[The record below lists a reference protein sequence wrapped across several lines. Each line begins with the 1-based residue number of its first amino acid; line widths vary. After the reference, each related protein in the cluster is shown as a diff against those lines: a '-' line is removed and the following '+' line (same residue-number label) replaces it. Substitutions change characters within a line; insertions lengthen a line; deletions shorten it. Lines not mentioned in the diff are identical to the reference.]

1 MAQCAGALL
10 LDGRFE
16 DRESC
21 DGAEGGQWKVSGSE
35 WRKAWL
41 FEVVIPKTRL
51 LTQMIYRLKGYCEQ
65 VGFWKEKEVSFP
77 HKQSNLMTIR
87 RDSWEQPAL

>member
-1 MAQCAGALL
+1 MT
-10 LDGRFE
+10 
-16 DRESC
+16 
-21 DGAEGGQWKVSGSE
+21 VT
-35 WRKAWL
+35 
-41 FEVVIPKTRL
+41 KTRS
-51 LTQMIYRLKGYCEQ
+51 LTWMIYRLKSYCEQ